1 MLAGALLRL
10 YLILG
15 RCLDLPTHD
24 HLPRASLGFFA
35 IPQPHRPVQNL
46 HPQRAFRAVAQRD
59 GLPRLPRLLFRP
71 LVDPH
76 SRGGCLKAGLEAD
89 HGGSGRAGR

>member
-1 MLAGALLRL
+1 MNANRGTGVLAGALLRL

-59 GLPRLPRLLFRP
+59 GLPRLP
-71 LVDPH
+71 
-76 SRGGCLKAGLEAD
+76 GCCSAHWSTRTAG
-89 HGGSGRAGR
+89 AGA